1 MIGPVS
7 KDLGIKV
14 FGLCQAALLMQF
26 QCLREDLRH
35 LDRRWYWHWRWRHD
49 SPLH

>member
-7 KDLGIKV
+7 EDLGIKL
-14 FGLCQAALLMQF
+14 FGLRQAALLMQF
-26 QCLREDLRH
+26 QRLREDLRH

-49 SPLH
+49 SSLH